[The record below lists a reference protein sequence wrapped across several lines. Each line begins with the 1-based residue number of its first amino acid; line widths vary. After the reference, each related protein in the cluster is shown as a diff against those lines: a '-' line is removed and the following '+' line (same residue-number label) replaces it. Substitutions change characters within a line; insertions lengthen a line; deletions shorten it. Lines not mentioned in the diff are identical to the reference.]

1 MENKDKQEKSGG
13 FLFMRGSLEIAL
25 RNAFTGELIEKREV
39 RNIVVTAGRRW
50 VLEKIQS
57 VAAPAEE
64 IEFMAIGSITS
75 DAPDTGETA
84 LASEQDRKA
93 VGTFETSNLTGPLP
107 SWEAQT
113 SWATNEANTT
123 IGEVGLFNSS
133 AAGTMLARA
142 TFATLDKTTSNTLT
156 ISYTISN

>member
-1 MENKDKQEKSGG
+1 MEKQEHKKGSG

-25 RNAFTGELIEKREV
+25 KNAFTGEVIEKREI

-57 VAAPAEE
+57 ESPPAEE

-75 DAPDTGETA
+75 DAPDTAETA

-93 VGTFETSNLTGPLP
+93 IGTMQTSNLTGPLP

-113 SWATNEANTT
+113 SWATNEGNTT

-133 AAGTMLARA
+133 AGGTMLARA